1 MKLASACQSV
11 SSGSSVS
18 FPFSVVGAAPS
29 GLSAVPV
36 VTQSSVQLISG
47 GGLDLS
53 RSSVSF
59 DRGVCSTVSA
69 AASVL
74 PSPGFSVVYPFR
86 FPPPAPSQSVFWP
99 PVSVPVFFWF
109 W

>member
-1 MKLASACQSV
+1 MIRIVRGGESVYLGSLKLASACQSV

-36 VTQSSVQLISG
+36 VTQSSVQLFSG

-53 RSSVSF
+53 RSSVKF
-59 DRGVCSTVSA
+59 
-69 AASVL
+69 
-74 PSPGFSVVYPFR
+74 
-86 FPPPAPSQSVFWP
+86 
-99 PVSVPVFFWF
+99 
-109 W
+109 